1 MKKLFPL
8 FFLLLFIG
16 CNQQKPDKVK
26 TIIEEDKNML
36 IGINYPVTNI
46 PDLDHIIEKEIETIY
61 NTFSNEYQQFSNLKE
76 QSELNI
82 DYQYQIVNKRYY
94 SVVLKVFVNSSTL
107 AHPITY
113 VKTYLF
119 DTEKSKLIS
128 LNDLISKNERKTFIT
143 TLTAKLFEKY
153 SDCLLLDEIKKKIN
167 DNLDSYPLFSLS
179 KQDLIIYFNPA
190 DISASYCSILE
201 IPIPYSKIGLDNFTQ
216 EEKVMQEITTN
227 ENKVLDPKDKFIA
240 LTFDDGPSKYTK
252 EIIEYLHNQD
262 ANATFFILGNKV
274 ELYQDVLGLSIKYGN
289 ELGNHS
295 YNHKWMLKLDM
306 NDYVEQITQTQN
318 ILKEKLGYTPT
329 LLRPTYG
336 SVNEEMKKHTDL
348 EVVLWNVDTMDWK
361 YKNVDKI
368 VRRATSGAKDGNI
381 ILMHDTKKQTVKAI
395 KKIVPKLKEM
405 GYQLITVSEL
415 KEIQLLRNNMK

>member
-128 LNDLISKNERKTFIT
+128 LNDLIFKNERKTFIT

-252 EIIEYLHNQD
+252 EIIEYLHNQY

-336 SVNEEMKKHTDL
+336 SVNDEMKKHTDL

>member
-336 SVNEEMKKHTDL
+336 SVNDEMKKHTDL

-381 ILMHDTKKQTVKAI
+381 ILMHDTKKQTAKAI